1 MGRSDSFP
9 AAEPVDSQSS
19 KGPIVRSA
27 TTSSQAPT
35 SEADRAKQNAP
46 RPAAPSRQSSVQTRY
61 MGMLLDMDKVPRLHN
76 ILSSFFTWI
85 LLAGFI
91 IFPGTFTTISG
102 LGNDAAVQT
111 NQTASTVIA
120 SVKNIP
126 LLAIAGACTGLG
138 ALGMVWLW
146 WYWRHN
152 YVWLLNKIF
161 LCASPS
167 CPSLPIM
174 NRTNSNSSQT
184 RLSQLLRR
192 RHLHA
197 HQRLHPTKRHL
208 GRHGQNHNHRHRRLH
223 DYHGSALRAVQLLGL
238 G

>member
-1 MGRSDSFP
+1 MGRSNSFP

-19 KGPIVRSA
+19 KTPVVRSA
-27 TTSSQAPT
+27 TTSTRTPT

-91 IFPGTFTTISG
+91 IFPGTFTTVSG
-102 LGNDAAVQT
+102 LDNDAAVQA
-111 NQTASTVIA
+111 NHTASTIIA

-138 ALGMVWLW
+138 AVGMVWLW

-167 CPSLPIM
+167 SPSLPIM
-174 NRTNSNSSQT
+174 NRTNSHFLTGPAVSTPSQASSPRSSTSTPNKAAPGPSQPKSQSSSQ
-184 RLSQLLRR
+184 
-192 RHLHA
+192 A
-197 HQRLHPTKRHL
+197 P
-208 GRHGQNHNHRHRRLH
+208 
-223 DYHGSALRAVQLLGL
+223 A
-238 G
+238 